1 MDKYIEGNKAAW
13 EEAFE
18 NRDASWGADITERV
32 LTEDFPF
39 FNEDTKSVLKK
50 CHTEGAVIGQFC
62 CNNGRELLSLV
73 KSGKAKKGVGFD
85 IAENQVAFANEK
97 AKELCLPCTFE
108 AVNIYDMDER
118 YREQFDLVII
128 TIGALCWFADLKRFQ
143 ITEVEYEA
151 IKAKAA
157 ATKDKNISRRLRAL
171 ILWYEGKSLKQIGEI
186 LSVHPMSVNQ
196 MCKRY
201 REQGI
206 EEYAR
211 NKYTSHW
218 RLLSEEEEA
227 EILDQFRGQEG
238 KQVTAR
244 EIKAALDKA
253 CGKDTGRAYVYRVL
267 ERNGWSKKMPR
278 SKHPKAANE
287 VACEASKKLKPACW
301 TPKTVSQ
308 NETSD

>member
-1 MDKYIEGNKAAW
+1 M
-13 EEAFE
+13 
-18 NRDASWGADITERV
+18 
-32 LTEDFPF
+32 
-39 FNEDTKSVLKK
+39 
-50 CHTEGAVIGQFC
+50 
-62 CNNGRELLSLV
+62 
-73 KSGKAKKGVGFD
+73 
-85 IAENQVAFANEK
+85 
-97 AKELCLPCTFE
+97 
-108 AVNIYDMDER
+108 
-118 YREQFDLVII
+118 
-128 TIGALCWFADLKRFQ
+128 KRFQ

-151 IKAKAA
+151 IKAKEA

-171 ILWYEGKSLKQIGEI
+171 MLWYEGKSLKQIGEI
-186 LSVHPMSVNQ
+186 LGMHPMSVNQ

-201 REQGI
+201 REQGL

-218 RLLSEEEEA
+218 RLLSEEKEA
-227 EILDQFRGQEG
+227 EILNQFKGQEG

-244 EIKAALDKA
+244 EIKAALDQA

-287 VACEASKKLKPACW
+287 EACEASKKLKPAYW
-301 TPKTVSQ
+301 TPKTASQ

>member
-1 MDKYIEGNKAAW
+1 M
-13 EEAFE
+13 
-18 NRDASWGADITERV
+18 
-32 LTEDFPF
+32 
-39 FNEDTKSVLKK
+39 
-50 CHTEGAVIGQFC
+50 
-62 CNNGRELLSLV
+62 
-73 KSGKAKKGVGFD
+73 
-85 IAENQVAFANEK
+85 
-97 AKELCLPCTFE
+97 
-108 AVNIYDMDER
+108 
-118 YREQFDLVII
+118 
-128 TIGALCWFADLKRFQ
+128 KRFR

-151 IKAKAA
+151 IKAKEAE
-157 ATKDKNISRRLRAL
+157 TKDKNISRRLRAL

-201 REQGI
+201 REQGL

-267 ERNGWSKKMPR
+267 KRNGWSKKMPR

-287 VACEASKKLKPACW
+287 EACEASKKIKLVYW
-301 TPKTVSQ
+301 TPKTASQ
-308 NETSD
+308 NETSG

>member
-1 MDKYIEGNKAAW
+1 M
-13 EEAFE
+13 
-18 NRDASWGADITERV
+18 
-32 LTEDFPF
+32 
-39 FNEDTKSVLKK
+39 
-50 CHTEGAVIGQFC
+50 
-62 CNNGRELLSLV
+62 
-73 KSGKAKKGVGFD
+73 
-85 IAENQVAFANEK
+85 
-97 AKELCLPCTFE
+97 
-108 AVNIYDMDER
+108 
-118 YREQFDLVII
+118 
-128 TIGALCWFADLKRFQ
+128 KRFQ

-151 IKAKAA
+151 IKAKEAE
-157 ATKDKNISRRLRAL
+157 TKDKNISRRLRAL

-201 REQGI
+201 REQGL

-227 EILDQFRGQEG
+227 EILDQFKGQEG

-244 EIKAALDKA
+244 EIKAALDEA

-287 VACEASKKLKPACW
+287 EACEASKKLKPVYW
-301 TPKTVSQ
+301 TPKTASQ
-308 NETSD
+308 NETSG

>member
-1 MDKYIEGNKAAW
+1 M
-13 EEAFE
+13 
-18 NRDASWGADITERV
+18 
-32 LTEDFPF
+32 
-39 FNEDTKSVLKK
+39 
-50 CHTEGAVIGQFC
+50 
-62 CNNGRELLSLV
+62 
-73 KSGKAKKGVGFD
+73 
-85 IAENQVAFANEK
+85 
-97 AKELCLPCTFE
+97 
-108 AVNIYDMDER
+108 
-118 YREQFDLVII
+118 
-128 TIGALCWFADLKRFQ
+128 KRFQ
-143 ITEVEYEA
+143 ITEEEYEA
-151 IKAKAA
+151 IKAKEAE
-157 ATKDKNISRRLRAL
+157 TKDKNISRRLRAL

-186 LSVHPMSVNQ
+186 LSMHPMSVNQ

-201 REQGI
+201 REQGL

-227 EILDQFRGQEG
+227 EILDQFKGQEG
-238 KQVTAR
+238 KQITAR

-287 VACEASKKLKPACW
+287 EACKKKKKLKPVYW
-301 TPKTVSQ
+301 TPKTASQ